1 MYTMMLNKLL
11 RAVLIIFLISIV
23 IFFAVRMA
31 PGDPVMTVLGAIGN
45 NPEKVELLRNQ
56 MGLNDPLFVQYFRW
70 IGGVLRGDFGVSMI
84 SGKPVLEIIM
94 SRIGASI
101 ELIIAA
107 ILIGLV
113 IAVPI
118 GIIASTRPGKL
129 LDKICTTI
137 SILGMS
143 TPVFLI
149 GLLMI
154 TLFAV
159 QWQWLP
165 ASGYVAWSEDAGMHV
180 KLLIMPATALGIFE
194 AAVFFRFVRN
204 GMLDVMREPFMETA
218 RAKGLSP
225 FAIFVKHG
233 FRNTLLTFMTVLGLE
248 IGILVSGTVIV
259 EQVFSW
265 TGIGWLVLNSVSTRD
280 YTLLQ
285 GTVLFVSAAVV
296 IINLLLNLLYAFLD
310 PRVKTHGGRG

>member
-1 MYTMMLNKLL
+1 MYTMILNKLL
-11 RAVLIIFLISIV
+11 RSVLIIFLISII

-45 NPEKVELLRNQ
+45 NPEKVEMLRNQ
-56 MGLNDPLFVQYFRW
+56 MGLNDPLVIQYLRW
-70 IGGVLRGDFGVSMI
+70 IGGIVQGDFGVSLI
-84 SGKPVLEIIM
+84 SGKPVMEIIM
-94 SRIGASI
+94 SRLGASV
-101 ELIIAA
+101 ELILVA
-107 ILIGLV
+107 IFIGLV
-113 IAVPI
+113 IAIPL
-118 GIIASTRPGKL
+118 GILASARPGKL
-129 LDKICTTI
+129 LDKCFSTI
-137 SILGMS
+137 SIFGMS
-143 TPVFLI
+143 TPVFWI

-154 TLFAV
+154 TLFSV
-159 QWQWLP
+159 HWQLLP
-165 ASGYVAWSEDAGMHV
+165 ASGYIAWTEDAIMHM
-180 KLLIMPATALGIFE
+180 KLLIMPALTLGLFE

-204 GMLDVMREPFMETA
+204 GMLDVMREPYIETA

-225 FAIFVKHG
+225 FTIFVKHG

-259 EQVFSW
+259 EQVFNW

-296 IINLLLNLLYAFLD
+296 LINLLLNLLYAFLD
-310 PRVKTHGGRG
+310 PRVKSNEGRS